1 MALDPQPGSTSTA
14 SGAAVATAREPEDT
28 PSDPAREARMTELR
42 QKYLEGQYTVIPAR
56 SARNSSNVTSPASS
70 VPTQ

>member
-42 QKYLEGQYTVIPAR
+42 QKYLEGQYTVNPRAVSEKLVKR
-56 SARNSSNVTSPASS
+56 HLTGK
-70 VPTQ
+70 